1 MAEPPLW
8 IDRVCGGRECSSH
21 LTRVA
26 TIQFGGQEEIL
37 SFVGK
42 QFQFPRKAKTLVL
55 KIKSPDL
62 ETLKLIAKRKKSIEI
77 PQGPNTLLWGLRL
90 QLPVATPDLCP

>member
-8 IDRVCGGRECSSH
+8 IDRVCGGRECNSH

-62 ETLKLIAKRKKSIEI
+62 ETLKLIAKRKKK
-77 PQGPNTLLWGLRL
+77 
-90 QLPVATPDLCP
+90 V